1 MWAEFGKR
9 VPFGR
14 RFPSTH
20 SVRSVCGR
28 EYISIRQKN
37 CSTVESGNDRECV
50 MTWTRYKERGEL
62 MVDTK
67 PT

>member
-20 SVRSVCGR
+20 SVEAFAVGSASSFGKRAVPWLKAETFGSA
-28 EYISIRQKN
+28 
-37 CSTVESGNDRECV
+37 
-50 MTWTRYKERGEL
+50 
-62 MVDTK
+62 
-67 PT
+67 